1 MHHHLGFELP
11 ERTGLD
17 GLWSALAA
25 PVENGRTS
33 PRAAAAAER
42 HHVARSHGSSSP
54 AVTAAVGELLRARP
68 VLDAAA

>member
-1 MHHHLGFELP
+1 MHHHLGFEPP
-11 ERTGLD
+11 ERSGFD

-25 PVENGRTS
+25 PVENGRA
-33 PRAAAAAER
+33 PHRAEGADER

-54 AVTAAVGELLRARP
+54 AVTSAVAALLRARP